1 MGRKRSRGRRKGQ
14 PGPDRLTVAEREA
27 IAWCRGRG
35 LYLLVHGSGRT
46 REWVVYQRQDGAALG
61 TYHPCTGRW
70 FRDGR
75 FGVLW
80 EWREALDV
88 ITEDT
93 K

>member
-1 MGRKRSRGRRKGQ
+1 M
-14 PGPDRLTVAEREA
+14 
-27 IAWCRGRG
+27 
-35 LYLLVHGSGRT
+35 
-46 REWVVYQRQDGAALG
+46 VYHRQNGAALG

-88 ITEDT
+88 ITEGEKCDR
-93 K
+93 